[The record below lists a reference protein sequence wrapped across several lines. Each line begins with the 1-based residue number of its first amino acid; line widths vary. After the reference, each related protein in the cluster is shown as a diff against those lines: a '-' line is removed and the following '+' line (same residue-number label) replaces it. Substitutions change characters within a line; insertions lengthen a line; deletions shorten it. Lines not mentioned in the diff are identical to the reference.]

1 RCRVFPGGPRR
12 GHIAVAGRRGQGSS
26 PSPGPCQRTQSP
38 HASRDRGRVKTEP
51 ARDIFPPAMTRRLYY
66 DDAYL
71 RAFDAHVAEV
81 SADGRRVYLDRTAFY
96 PTSGGQPHDTGE
108 LAGVRVVDVVDEG
121 DRIAHVLAEPVALAP
136 GARVEGRIEWER
148 RFDHMQQHTGQH
160 LLSAVFAELYGF
172 ETVSVHFG
180 AESSTIDLATATLAA
195 GQIEAA
201 EARANALV
209 WEDRAVAVSYEHAA
223 EAAGLRKR
231 PDREGPLRIVSI
243 DGVDRSAC
251 GGTHV
256 RGTAEIGPVLI
267 RGVERV
273 RGDARVACGSGGR
286 GARGPCVRPHVG
298 GTAQNGPV
306 LIGGVERVRGNARV
320 ACVCGGRGL
329 RRAREDHARLTRL
342 ALDFSARPE
351 EVPAL
356 VTGLRERE
364 RALRAALRRAEEELA
379 GFRARALYERTEPA
393 EDGVRRAVERH
404 PAGGLDGLRAL
415 ANAFIALPKAVL
427 VAAVDEPPALLLA
440 ASEDSG

>member
-1 RCRVFPGGPRR
+1 
-12 GHIAVAGRRGQGSS
+12 
-26 PSPGPCQRTQSP
+26 
-38 HASRDRGRVKTEP
+38 
-51 ARDIFPPAMTRRLYY
+51 MTRRLYY

-136 GARVEGRIEWER
+136 GARVEGRIDWER

-273 RGDARVACGSGGR
+273 RG
-286 GARGPCVRPHVG
+286 
-298 GTAQNGPV
+298 
-306 LIGGVERVRGNARV
+306 NARV
-320 ACVCGGRGL
+320 AFVCGGRAL
-329 RRAREDHARLTRL
+329 RRAREDHALLTRL

-404 PAGGLDGLRAL
+404 PAGGLDELRAL

-440 ASEDSG
+440 ASEDSGINAGAALRAALAEVGGRGGGSPRVAQGSVPDRASLEQVIRKLVG

>member
-1 RCRVFPGGPRR
+1 M
-12 GHIAVAGRRGQGSS
+12 
-26 PSPGPCQRTQSP
+26 
-38 HASRDRGRVKTEP
+38 KTEP

-136 GARVEGRIEWER
+136 GARVEGRIDWER

-273 RGDARVACGSGGR
+273 RG
-286 GARGPCVRPHVG
+286 
-298 GTAQNGPV
+298 
-306 LIGGVERVRGNARV
+306 NARV
-320 ACVCGGRGL
+320 AFVCGGRAL
-329 RRAREDHARLTRL
+329 RRAREDHALLTRL

-404 PAGGLDGLRAL
+404 PAGGLDELRAL

-440 ASEDSG
+440 ASEDSGINAGAALRAALAEVGGRGGGSPRVAQGSVPDRASLEQVIRKLVG

>member
-1 RCRVFPGGPRR
+1 M
-12 GHIAVAGRRGQGSS
+12 
-26 PSPGPCQRTQSP
+26 TQ
-38 HASRDRGRVKTEP
+38 
-51 ARDIFPPAMTRRLYY
+51 RLYY

-71 RAFDAHVAEV
+71 CAFDARVAEV
-81 SADGRRVYLDRTAFY
+81 SADGLRVYLDRTAFY

-273 RGDARVACGSGGR
+273 RG
-286 GARGPCVRPHVG
+286 
-298 GTAQNGPV
+298 
-306 LIGGVERVRGNARV
+306 NARV
-320 ACVCGGRGL
+320 AFVCGGRAL
-329 RRAREDHARLTRL
+329 RRAREDHALLTRL

-404 PAGGLDGLRAL
+404 PAGGLDELRAL

>member
-1 RCRVFPGGPRR
+1 M
-12 GHIAVAGRRGQGSS
+12 
-26 PSPGPCQRTQSP
+26 TQ
-38 HASRDRGRVKTEP
+38 
-51 ARDIFPPAMTRRLYY
+51 RLYY

-71 RAFDAHVAEV
+71 RAFDARIAEV
-81 SADGRRVYLDRTAFY
+81 SADGLRVYLDRTAFY

-108 LAGVRVVDVVDEG
+108 LAGTRVVDVVDE
-121 DRIAHVLAEPVALAP
+121 DERIAHVLAEPLPLAP
-136 GARVEGRIEWER
+136 GARVEGRIDWER

-273 RGDARVACGSGGR
+273 RG
-286 GARGPCVRPHVG
+286 
-298 GTAQNGPV
+298 
-306 LIGGVERVRGNARV
+306 NARV
-320 ACVCGGRGL
+320 AFVCGGRAL
-329 RRAREDHARLTRL
+329 RRAREDHALLTRL

-404 PAGGLDGLRAL
+404 PAGGLDELRAL

-440 ASEDSG
+440 ASEDSGINAGAALRAALAEVGGRGGGSPRVAQGSVPDRASLEQVIRKLVG

>member
-1 RCRVFPGGPRR
+1 
-12 GHIAVAGRRGQGSS
+12 
-26 PSPGPCQRTQSP
+26 
-38 HASRDRGRVKTEP
+38 VKTEP
-51 ARDIFPPAMTRRLYY
+51 ARDIFPPVMTRRLYY

-136 GARVEGRIEWER
+136 GARVEGRIDWER

-273 RGDARVACGSGGR
+273 RG
-286 GARGPCVRPHVG
+286 
-298 GTAQNGPV
+298 
-306 LIGGVERVRGNARV
+306 NARV
-320 ACVCGGRGL
+320 AFVCGGRAL
-329 RRAREDHARLTRL
+329 RRAREDHALLTRL

-404 PAGGLDGLRAL
+404 PAGGLDELRAL

-440 ASEDSG
+440 ASEDSGINAGAALRAALAEVGGRGGGSPRVAQGSVPDRASLEQVIRKLVG